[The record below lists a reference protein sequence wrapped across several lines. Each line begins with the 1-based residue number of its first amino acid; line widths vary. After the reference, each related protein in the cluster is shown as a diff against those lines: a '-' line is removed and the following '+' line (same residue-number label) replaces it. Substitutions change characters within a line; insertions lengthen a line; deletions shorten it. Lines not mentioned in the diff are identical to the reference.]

1 MIILNGE
8 KKSLFLDF
16 VVIVAGY
23 EWLERSYA
31 ILYRVKEDMNLPI
44 VHVVKYLVFDLHV
57 GMLIRD
63 IRLEDF

>member
-1 MIILNGE
+1 MERSHSFWTL
-8 KKSLFLDF
+8 LLLLRD
-16 VVIVAGY
+16 

>member
-8 KKSLFLDF
+8 NKSLFLDF

>member
-1 MIILNGE
+1 MIILNAE
-8 KKSLFLDF
+8 NKSLFLDF